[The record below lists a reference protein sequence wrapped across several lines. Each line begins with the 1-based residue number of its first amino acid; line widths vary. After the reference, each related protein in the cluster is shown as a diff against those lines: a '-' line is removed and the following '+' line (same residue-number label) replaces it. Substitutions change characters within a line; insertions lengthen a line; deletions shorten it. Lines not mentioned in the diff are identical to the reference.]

1 MVRHLVLD
9 GDPGI
14 DDALALLCAL
24 AAERDRGGPRLELV
38 TTVGGNL
45 PAAAGAANARRLLDA
60 AEASAVPVAAGPDGA
75 RVPDRPHPMH
85 GSDGLGDALPP
96 PADGMAAMTDA
107 PFRLAAAAGPE
118 TGLLGLGPATGLAAA
133 EAAVPGTLARF
144 GKVVLMA
151 GAVDAPGNAPGGAE
165 YNANG
170 DPAALAA
177 VLGAAHCLLV
187 PLDVTRP
194 VRCDRVR
201 SQALAAAGTP
211 LGRAAAA
218 MLAVYHGPDDGGS
231 GRPLHDPLAWL
242 ALARP
247 ELFRI
252 ERVHLSVD
260 AETGAT
266 RRAGPLTADVA
277 LEVDAE
283 AARAAIY
290 DALESACSATRTHQ
304 DTPVA
309 IARSSKS

>member
-24 AAERDRGGPRLELV
+24 AAERDGSWPALALV
-38 TTVGGNL
+38 TAVGGNL
-45 PAAAGAANARRLLDA
+45 PAAAGAANARRLLEA
-60 AEASAVPVAAGPDGA
+60 AGAGAVPVSAGPDGA
-75 RVPDRPHPMH
+75 RVPERPHPMH

-96 PADGMAAMTDA
+96 SADGMAAAADA
-107 PFRLAAAAGPE
+107 PARLAAAAGPE
-118 TGLLGLGPATGLAAA
+118 TGVLGLGPATGLAAA
-133 EAAVPGTLARF
+133 EAAAPGTLARF

-165 YNANG
+165 YNAYG
-170 DPAALAA
+170 DPAALAV
-177 VLGAAHCLLV
+177 VLGAARCLLV
-187 PLDVTRP
+187 PLDVTRQ

-201 SQALAAAGTP
+201 SEALAAAGTP
-211 LGRAAAA
+211 LGRAVAT

-252 ERVHLSVD
+252 ERVALSVD
-260 AETGAT
+260 ADSGAT
-266 RRAGPLTADVA
+266 RRGGPLTADVA
-277 LEVDAE
+277 LGVDAQ

-290 DALESACSATRTHQ
+290 DALESACCATRTHQ
-304 DTPVA
+304 ETPVA